1 MREAFRGLKSMQSC
15 DGAVTM
21 SEMSVSSRA
30 EGSIC
35 QDRAPGCSQGKVGA
49 GCPCHNQTFPF
60 CGQISALERIPFSQ
74 NTLMK
79 AHTKQLQVRMRKNK
93 KGFLTHLPSLL
104 IKLCLLLGHPH
115 SAPGRTLAVFSGPGG
130 SQVPA
135 YSYSCEP

>member
-49 GCPCHNQTFPF
+49 ECPCHNQTCPSVAKSQLSK
-60 CGQISALERIPFSQ
+60 GSPSAKIL
-74 NTLMK
+74 
-79 AHTKQLQVRMRKNK
+79 
-93 KGFLTHLPSLL
+93 
-104 IKLCLLLGHPH
+104 
-115 SAPGRTLAVFSGPGG
+115 
-130 SQVPA
+130 
-135 YSYSCEP
+135 